1 MSKDS
6 NVVLII
12 EDEKDYLKTHTQ
24 MIKAAG
30 YIPMTAS
37 DGYTGLEILSKN
49 IGIIDLVLLDLFMS
63 EIDGLEVLK
72 AIKNNPHKYG
82 QLPVIILTSVTIE
95 GIIKEAFDYGA
106 SSYLLKDQID
116 KKSLMQELRK
126 YI

>member
-12 EDEKDYLKTHTQ
+12 EDEKDYLKKHKQ
-24 MIKAAG
+24 MIQEAG
-30 YIPMTAS
+30 YIPMIAS